1 MYESLYTQ
9 TSRLSFPKELEDQFQ
24 ADYYKN
30 TRSSTRIALVLGLFL
45 YSLFGLLDIYAVPIS
60 REVVWLIRYFVVA
73 PAIIFVLTAS
83 YFDLFQKYVQGLMSA
98 VVAVSGLGIVAMIAV
113 THETELGNRFYFTG
127 LILISMW
134 AYGLLRLR
142 FWHAVLAN
150 LLIMI
155 GYEFAGIVVK
165 QLLSSETGIVL
176 FTMHNF
182 FFLGANVIGIFTSYS
197 LERYSRREFLQ
208 KYTIQEQRD
217 QSDRLLF
224 SILPERIAEKLKQGH
239 ETIAE
244 EFSSASVLFADI
256 VNFTPISARFDPRE
270 VVDMLN
276 ELFSG
281 FDQLVDKYS
290 VEKIQVAGDGY
301 MLAAGVPMPRK
312 NHAIVLA
319 QLALEMLDYV
329 KRQKFLGGKHPIE
342 IRIGLNSGPV
352 IGGVIGR
359 KKFVYA
365 LWGDMVNTASR
376 MESHGASGKIQ
387 ITRATYE
394 LIKDQFE
401 CDYIGE
407 IDVKGKGRLEAW
419 YLLGAKTKGK
429 RTLPPTWRAFT
440 TRPSIKARTAKP
452 DSEVRRG
459 VANSEDTRS

>member
-1 MYESLYTQ
+1 MYETLYAQ
-9 TSRLSFPKELEDQFQ
+9 TSQLSFPPEIEGKFRE
-24 ADYYKN
+24 DYYNN
-30 TRSSTRIALVLGLFL
+30 TRSSTRIALVLALIL
-45 YSLFGLLDIYAVPIS
+45 YSLFGVLDMYAVPLS
-60 REVVWLIRYFVVA
+60 KDGVWFIRYAIVA
-73 PAIIFVLTAS
+73 PVILFVLTAS
-83 YFDLFQKYVQGLMSA
+83 YVNVFQDYVQGMMS
-98 VVAVSGLGIVAMIAV
+98 VAVAISGLGIVAMIAI
-113 THETELGNRFYFTG
+113 TRETELGNRFYFTG

-150 LLIMI
+150 LIVMV
-155 GYEFAGIVVK
+155 GYEYSSIMVK
-165 QLLSSETGIVL
+165 QLLNSETGIVL

-182 FFLGANVIGIFTSYS
+182 FFLGANIIGIFTSYT

-208 KYTIQEQRD
+208 KYLIQEQRD
-217 QSDRLLF
+217 QSDKLLF

-270 VVDMLN
+270 VVEMLN

-301 MLAAGVPMPRK
+301 MLAAGVPTPRK

-319 QLALEMLDYV
+319 QLALEMMEYV
-329 KRQKFLGGKHPIE
+329 ERQRFLGGKHPIE

-376 MESHGASGKIQ
+376 MESHGAKGKIQ

-394 LIKDQFE
+394 LIKDQFDCE
-401 CDYIGE
+401 YIGE

-419 YLLGAKTKGK
+419 YLLGPKTKGR
-429 RTLPPTWRAFT
+429 RTLPPVLSAFT
-440 TRPSIKARTAKP
+440 TRPSTKTRATQP
-452 DSEVRRG
+452 DSEG
-459 VANSEDTRS
+459 ESRSR

>member
-1 MYESLYTQ
+1 MHKALYTR
-9 TSRLSFPKELEDQFQ
+9 TSRLYFPKEIEEQFQ

-30 TRSSTRIALVLGLFL
+30 TRSSTRIALALGFFL
-45 YSLFGLLDIYAVPIS
+45 YSLFGVMDIYAIPVS
-60 REVVWLIRYFVVA
+60 RDMVWFIRFAIVA
-73 PAIIFVLTAS
+73 PVILFVLAAS
-83 YFDLFQKYVQGLMSA
+83 YINLFQKYAQGMMSVA
-98 VVAVSGLGIVAMIAV
+98 VAVSGLGIVAMIAV
-113 THETELGNRFYFTG
+113 TREAELGNRFYFTG

-142 FWHAVLAN
+142 FWNAVLVN
-150 LLIMI
+150 LIIMV
-155 GYEFAGIVVK
+155 GYEYASIVVK
-165 QLLSSETGIVL
+165 HLLASETGLVL

-182 FFLGANVIGIFTSYS
+182 FFLGANVIGIFTSYT

-217 QSDRLLF
+217 QSDKLLF
-224 SILPERIAEKLKQGH
+224 SILPARIAEQLKQGQ

-256 VNFTPISARFDPRE
+256 VDFTPISAHFEPRE

-281 FDQLVDKYS
+281 FDRLVDRYS

-301 MLAAGVPMPRK
+301 MLAAGVPTPRK
-312 NHAIVLA
+312 NHALVLA
-319 QLALEMLDYV
+319 QLALEMMDYV
-329 KRQKFLGGKHPIE
+329 KRQKFLGGKHAIE
-342 IRIGLNSGPV
+342 IRIGLNSGPL

-359 KKFVYA
+359 KKLVYA

-394 LIKDQFE
+394 LIKDHFE
-401 CDYIGE
+401 CEYIGE
-407 IDVKGKGRLEAW
+407 IDVKGKGKLEAW
-419 YLLGAKTKGK
+419 HLLGAKTKAK
-429 RTLPPTWRAFT
+429 HTLPPMLKAFM
-440 TRPSIKARTAKP
+440 TRTPKAKAAAQDPKTGALSRQ
-452 DSEVRRG
+452 S
-459 VANSEDTRS
+459 RS